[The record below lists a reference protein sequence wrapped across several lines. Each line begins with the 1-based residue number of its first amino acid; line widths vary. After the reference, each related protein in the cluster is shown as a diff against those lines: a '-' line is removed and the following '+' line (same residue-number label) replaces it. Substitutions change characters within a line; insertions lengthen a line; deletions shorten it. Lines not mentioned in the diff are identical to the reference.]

1 MYDKER
7 DKVEKAERERLK
19 KQREEREKTPN
30 EQLAETV
37 EAKLREDEAELELAE
52 EMPPIL
58 TDEAQEASVKAER
71 RKALCRKQAA
81 RERREAEEDGKKAVV
96 KEQARTQLALED
108 VENWLTYAIQQIDAD
123 AKKESA
129 GIGGVVVG
137 DGVPVEMPDVP
148 EADALLR
155 RRAKK
160 RGEPVEKRKKK
171 KKKSAKEDL

>member
-7 DKVEKAERERLK
+7 DKVEKVERERLK

-37 EAKLREDEAELELAE
+37 EAKLKEDEAELELAD

-81 RERREAEEDGKKAVV
+81 RERKEAEEDGKKAVV

-123 AKKESA
+123 AKKES
-129 GIGGVVVG
+129 GGLV
-137 DGVPVEMPDVP
+137 
-148 EADALLR
+148 ALWVTVSPWTCPTCPR
-155 RRAKK
+155 RIRY
-160 RGEPVEKRKKK
+160 
-171 KKKSAKEDL
+171 

>member
-1 MYDKER
+1 MG
-7 DKVEKAERERLK
+7 

-30 EQLAETV
+30 GQLAETV

-71 RKALCRKQAA
+71 RKVLCRKQSA
-81 RERREAEEDGKKAVV
+81 RERKEAEEDGKKAVV

-123 AKKESA
+123 AKKRARALA
-129 GIGGVVVG
+129 G
-137 DGVPVEMPDVP
+137 
-148 EADALLR
+148 LW
-155 RRAKK
+155 
-160 RGEPVEKRKKK
+160 
-171 KKKSAKEDL
+171 